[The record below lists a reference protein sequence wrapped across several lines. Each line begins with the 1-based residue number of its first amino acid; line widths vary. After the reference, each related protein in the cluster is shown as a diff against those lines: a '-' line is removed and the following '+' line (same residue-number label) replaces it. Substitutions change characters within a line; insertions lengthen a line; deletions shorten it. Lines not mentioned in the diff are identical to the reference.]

1 MIIILKAI
9 TLIMI
14 LITNIL
20 LIILMVIKMII
31 MIHYNDNDDK
41 NIHNEINV

>member
-41 NIHNEINV
+41 NIHNENNV